1 MEMNSLL
8 FNIVTPCTRPS
19 NLFKIAASIKRNF
32 NKDYWWHIVFDD
44 KLFNKSSSVL
54 FLDHIKRRLRAAFPV
69 RKKAVNGLSFYQN
82 LSSGKVGHGHR
93 NYILD
98 IIESKGGWIH
108 FNDDDNILSS
118 DFNGLQDALDPK
130 YAAISLSQKNA
141 DGSLRFNGNIPLT
154 AEPANMK
161 TYRVDT
167 AQLIY
172 NLSYIKG
179 QRFEEKHYEADGIF
193 AEEFYRKHSNFLFLK
208 NKFAYYNFLD
218 V

>member
-1 MEMNSLL
+1 MEMNRLL
-8 FNIVTPCTRPS
+8 FNVVTPCTRPS

-44 KLFNKSSSVL
+44 KLFNRSSNIL
-54 FLDHIKRRLRAAFPV
+54 FLDYIKRRLRAFFSV
-69 RKKAVNGLSFYQN
+69 HKKGAGGLSFYQN
-82 LSSGKVGHGHR
+82 LSTGKVGHGHR

-98 IIESKGGWIH
+98 IIESQCGWIY

-118 DFNGLQDALDPK
+118 DFNGLDDILDPK
-130 YAAISLSQKNA
+130 YAGASLSQKNA

-161 TYRVDT
+161 TYHVDT

-172 NLSYIKG
+172 NLS
-179 QRFEEKHYEADGIF
+179 
-193 AEEFYRKHSNFLFLK
+193 
-208 NKFAYYNFLD
+208 
-218 V
+218 